1 MSSILNDIEDTIV
14 FGNESAEAITIA
26 RQKLFPKVFDRAIGI
41 IRHEKEKYAYSS
53 LTLSN
58 EVLINSAINLCV
70 DNFKDTASI
79 LPWSNYELMTTG
91 TLFTNYDLLPDQ
103 IITLLKYYGDK
114 LDYFYMIYYNEQ
126 HYEGIT
132 NNMLCVDLDNSIKY
146 LKQDEAFIN
155 DLNKKFCESRSGARD
170 FIRIVNNLKEF
181 PVYFNEKFINELVDY
196 LRKELNKLTL

>member
-1 MSSILNDIEDTIV
+1 MSSILNDIEDTII

-41 IRHEKEKYAYSS
+41 IRHEKEKYAYGS
-53 LTLSN
+53 LSN
-58 EVLINSAINLCV
+58 ESLINYTINLCV
-70 DNFKDTASI
+70 DNFKCATINSS
-79 LPWSNYELMTTG
+79 WTNYELMTTG
-91 TLFTNYDLLPDQ
+91 TLFTSYDLTPDQ
-103 IITLLKYYGDK
+103 IAVLLKYYGDK
-114 LDYFYMIYYNEQ
+114 IDYFYMTYFSDQY
-126 HYEGIT
+126 HEGIE

-155 DLNKKFCESRSGARD
+155 DLNKHFCESRSSTRD

-196 LRKELNKLTL
+196 LRKELNKLPL

>member
-1 MSSILNDIEDTIV
+1 MSSILNDIEDTII
-14 FGNESAEAITIA
+14 FGDEYAEAITIA

-70 DNFKDTASI
+70 DNFKTAASV

-91 TLFTNYDLLPDQ
+91 TLFTSYDLLPDQ
-103 IITLLKYYGDK
+103 IVTLLKYYGDK
-114 LDYFYMIYYNEQ
+114 IDYFYMTYFSDQY
-126 HYEGIT
+126 HEGIA

-155 DLNKKFCESRSGARD
+155 DLNKHFCKSRSGARD

-181 PVYFNEKFINELVDY
+181 PVYFNEKFINELEDY
-196 LRKELNKLTL
+196 LRKELNKLPL